1 MIMTLMR
8 TLRELF
14 DGVVPLREDPD
25 NAAQRLRLATAV
37 LLVET
42 MRAHGARAEVER
54 AALLKALRR
63 EFGLTDAQA
72 RSLLAQAQAASQQ
85 AIDYQS
91 YTSILNER
99 LDEVQKLRV
108 IEAMWQVAYADG
120 RLDATENHVLW
131 RISDLL
137 YLPHEA
143 YIAAKMRARAAA
155 GVAPEIET
163 AAGALVP
170 GQAPP
175 AGSS

>member
-1 MIMTLMR
+1 MIMALMQ

-14 DGVVPLREDPD
+14 DSVVPLREDPA

-42 MRAHGARAEVER
+42 MRVHLTQAERER
-54 AALLKALRR
+54 AAILKALRR
-63 EFGLTDAQA
+63 ELGLADAQA
-72 RSLLAQAQAASQQ
+72 RALLAEAQAASRQ

-91 YTSILNER
+91 WTSILNER
-99 LDEVQKLRV
+99 LDESQKLRV

-120 RLDATENHVLW
+120 RLDADENHVLW

-137 YLPHEA
+137 YLPHDA

-155 GVAPEIET
+155 GVAPELE
-163 AAGALVP
+163 AAEGAP
-170 GQAPP
+170 GLAPP
-175 AGSS
+175 AGPV